1 MKKEEAAEGPRF
13 VYEVLVRNA
22 PSEPGGLGTWNA
34 LGHGNQVADT
44 QLFGFLNALGADG
57 WEVIAVGDIGFGS
70 SNEILLKKE
79 IVGEPETPA
88 PVVPE
93 RGIV

>member
-1 MKKEEAAEGPRF
+1 
-13 VYEVLVRNA
+13 
-22 PSEPGGLGTWNA
+22 

-79 IVGEPETPA
+79 IVGEPEPPA
-88 PVVPE
+88 PAPPE